1 MSGEADKTLLM
12 SVQPPRRWWLLPS
25 LALCVLVAGTFWS
38 VTDFGFVTYD
48 DPGYVLKNDV
58 VQEGLSWSGASWAFS
73 HTRMANWHP
82 LTWLSHMLDV
92 QLFGGTADAAGGH
105 HASSVVIH
113 GLGTVLL
120 FLALARLTRSRGSAF
135 VVAALF
141 AVHPLRA
148 ESVVWIS
155 ERKDVLSGL
164 FFMATLW
171 AWAGYAGQRSAR
183 RYAWVLLAMTLGLL
197 SKPMLVTLPCVLLL
211 LDAWPL
217 GRWRH
222 GLLPSAAQGLEPCK
236 LRSLLL
242 EKLPLCAVVVA
253 VVLATLF
260 AQDAGGAVMDLG
272 VVPLSERLAAAPVA
286 VWRYVGKLLWPTDL
300 VFYYPMADGGT
311 PLWSAVAATL
321 GLVAVTLAVLL
332 GPGRRRPYLALG
344 WLWFLGMLVPVLGLV
359 QVGSQA
365 MADRYTYL
373 PTIGLTIAL
382 VFGSAELLRRLSL
395 PRWLG
400 PVLATV
406 LIVATAQA
414 GREQA
419 KVWRSSFRLYT
430 HAVAIDGGS
439 ALAHLSLAQVLAKR
453 GDNEAAEEHCRAA
466 IQRAPGYGRAYS
478 IYAEMLADLGRLEDA
493 GEQYLRALDLSPDD
507 FVAVFGLAGL
517 RVRLEQWETAVP
529 LAQRACTL
537 RPRSIEALHLLGS
550 ACFGG
555 ADFAGAIAAY
565 KQLLEISAEDELA
578 RKRLSKAR
586 QQRQQG
592 R

>member
-1 MSGEADKTLLM
+1 MSGEADKTPLM
-12 SVQPPRRWWLLPS
+12 SVQPPRGGWLLPA
-25 LALCVLVAGTFWS
+25 LALCVLVAATFWS
-38 VTDFGFVTYD
+38 VADFGFVTYD

-58 VQEGLSWSGASWAFS
+58 VQEGLSWSGAGWAFT
-73 HTRMANWHP
+73 HTHMANWHP

-105 HASSVVIH
+105 HVSSVVIH
-113 GLGTVLL
+113 GLATVLL
-120 FLALARLTRSRGSAF
+120 FLALGRLTRRRGCAF

-164 FFMATLW
+164 FFMATLL
-171 AWAGYAGQRSAR
+171 AWDGYARQRNAR

-211 LDAWPL
+211 FDAWPL
-217 GRWRH
+217 GRWRN
-222 GLLPSAAQGLEPCK
+222 GPLPSAEQGLEPCK
-236 LRSLLL
+236 LRLLL
-242 EKLPLCAVVVA
+242 IEKLPLCAVVAA

-272 VVPLSERLAAAPVA
+272 LVPLSERLAAAPVA

-311 PLWSAVAATL
+311 PLWSAVLATV

-373 PTIGLTIAL
+373 PTIGLITAL
-382 VFGSAELLRRLSL
+382 VFGAADLARGLSV

-400 PVLATV
+400 PV
-406 LIVATAQA
+406 VATLLIAATALA
-414 GREQA
+414 GHGQA

-453 GDNEAAEEHCRAA
+453 GDSAAAEQHCREA
-466 IQRAPGYGRAYS
+466 IQRSPGYGRAYS
-478 IYAEMLADLGRLEDA
+478 IYAEMLADLGRWDEA
-493 GEQYLRALDLSPDD
+493 SAQYGQALALSPDD

-517 RVRLEQWETAVP
+517 RVQQELWQSAVP
-529 LAQRACTL
+529 LAQRACAL
-537 RPRSIEALHLLGS
+537 RPRSTEALHLLGA

-565 KQLLEISAEDELA
+565 KQLLELSPEDDLA
-578 RKRLSKAR
+578 RKRLSKVR